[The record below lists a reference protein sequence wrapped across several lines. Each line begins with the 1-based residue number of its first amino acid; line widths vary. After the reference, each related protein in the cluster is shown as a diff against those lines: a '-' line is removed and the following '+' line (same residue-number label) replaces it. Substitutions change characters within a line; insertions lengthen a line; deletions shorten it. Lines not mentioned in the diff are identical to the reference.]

1 MKAGQASM
9 FESSD
14 SSRSAGELKYAQTVT
29 FKELFALQRGG
40 SLTEITIVYETYGE
54 LNANRDNAVFV
65 CHALTGDS
73 HVARHNDQDDPGWW
87 DIVVGPGKSIDTD
100 RYFVICAN
108 ILGGCRGTTGPNSTN
123 PETGKPYGA
132 DFPAVTIRD
141 IAAAQK
147 KLVNY
152 LGIKR
157 LRATV
162 GGSMGGYMAL
172 QWATDY
178 PDCVQGTIALAT
190 SAHLTS
196 QALAFD
202 VVGRN
207 AIVRDPNFH
216 GGQYYDKETGPLAG
230 LAIARMLGHI
240 TYLSLEAMKEKFDAD
255 RHQGRNISTDF
266 ETEFSVGSY
275 LAYQGDRFGE
285 RFDANSYLTV
295 TMAMD
300 LFELGRTPEDLAATM
315 SKADCRWLITSF
327 STDWLFPPFQS
338 QDLVDALIANN
349 KPVSY
354 CNIQSNCG
362 HDAFLLP
369 NELPTYGKMI
379 AGFLENLGP
388 ENNETAAEN
397 SSDKTPAI
405 TDPTSI
411 FHNHNRIDYD
421 SLVELITLG
430 ASVLDLGCDTG
441 GLLDQLRHRGH
452 KNIMGV
458 ELDQD
463 AVLACVSRGLDVVQ
477 YDLNQGLASFADR
490 SFDWVVLSQ
499 TLQTVVDVKR
509 VLLEM
514 LRVGKRGIVSFPNL
528 GYHEFRRELA
538 EEGRS
543 PGIDEAEGFHWYD
556 TPNVR
561 FLTIADFL
569 AFCEENG
576 IQIDEQIWLD
586 TRQGRRIE
594 ENPNRDANL
603 AILALSK

>member
-1 MKAGQASM
+1 METGQTRM

-14 SSRSAGELKYAQTVT
+14 SSRSADELKYAQTVT
-29 FKELFALQRGG
+29 FDEPFVLQRGG
-40 SLTEITIVYETYGE
+40 SLPKVTIAYETYGE
-54 LNANRDNAVFV
+54 LNAKKDNAVFV

-73 HVARHNDQDDPGWW
+73 HVARHDDQDDPGWW
-87 DIVVGPGKSIDTD
+87 EIVVGPGKPIDTD

-108 ILGGCRGTTGPNSTN
+108 ILGGCRGTTGPNSIN

-141 IAAAQK
+141 IAAVQK
-147 KLVNY
+147 KLIDH
-152 LGIKR
+152 LGIER
-157 LRATV
+157 LRAII
-162 GGSMGGYMAL
+162 GGSMGGYMVL

-178 PDCVQGTIALAT
+178 PEAIQGAIALAT

-216 GGQYYDKETGPLAG
+216 EGQYYDKEAGPLAG

-255 RHQGRNISTDF
+255 RHHARDISTDF

-300 LFELGRTPEDLAATM
+300 LFELGRTPEELAATM
-315 SKADCRWLITSF
+315 NKSDCRWLITSF

-338 QDLVDALIANN
+338 RDLVDSLIANN

-354 CNIQSNCG
+354 CNIETNCG

-379 AGFLENLGP
+379 AGFLDNLGA
-388 ENNETAAEN
+388 EGKQTSVETGPDE
-397 SSDKTPAI
+397 TPKS
-405 TDPTSI
+405 TDPTNI
-411 FHNHNRIDYD
+411 FHNQHRIDYD
-421 SLVELITLG
+421 SLIELITPG
-430 ASVLDLGCDTG
+430 ATVLDLGCDTG
-441 GLLDQLRHRGH
+441 GLLDRLRGRGH

-463 AVLACVSRGLDVVQ
+463 AVLACIGRGLDVVQ

-538 EEGRS
+538 EEGRA
-543 PGIDEAEGFHWYD
+543 PGIDMAEGFHWYD

-586 TRQGRRIE
+586 TRRGRRIE

-603 AILALSK
+603 AIIALSK